1 MIEKLRGEDH
11 SYCSYEGIRSSWTRK
26 YRQYACSHVEDQSE
40 HISSQYIHSVPKPNM
55 LLNYLIPYMLFH
67 NLLYLLVYN
76 NMFALLLILYYLLVY
91 MFYLLMGLLFLH
103 FLHMDH
109 FLRLYLVELLWL
121 HLLVLHLLLLLFVH
135 HIVVDNDYSYLYM
148 SLFLYILLH

>member
-1 MIEKLRGEDH
+1 
-11 SYCSYEGIRSSWTRK
+11 
-26 YRQYACSHVEDQSE
+26 
-40 HISSQYIHSVPKPNM
+40 M

-148 SLFLYILLH
+148 SLFLYILLHQKIHFFLLFRFKCFSISNKFIFLAFTFNVLLLYNSSHILFIIYGPL

>member
-11 SYCSYEGIRSSWTRK
+11 SYCSHESIHSSWT
-26 YRQYACSHVEDQSE
+26 YRYCQYACSHGEDQNE
-40 HISSQYIHSVPKPNM
+40 HSPSAYWHSVPKPNM

-76 NMFALLLILYYLLVY
+76 NVFALLLILYYLLFY

-121 HLLVLHLLLLLFVH
+121 HFLVLHLLLLLFVH

-148 SLFLYILLH
+148 SLFLHILLL